1 MKGLKITYDKKC
13 YKIKQKELE
22 AFIKK
27 GNFISVYEYLEVKAY
42 IIERFKLNQ
51 NIDYYEI
58 EIRTIDKLLRK
69 KEN

>member
-1 MKGLKITYDKKC
+1 MNGLKITYDKKC
-13 YKIKQKELE
+13 YNIKQKELE
-22 AFIKK
+22 KFIKE

-42 IIERFKLNQ
+42 IIERFKLTQ

-69 KEN
+69 KES